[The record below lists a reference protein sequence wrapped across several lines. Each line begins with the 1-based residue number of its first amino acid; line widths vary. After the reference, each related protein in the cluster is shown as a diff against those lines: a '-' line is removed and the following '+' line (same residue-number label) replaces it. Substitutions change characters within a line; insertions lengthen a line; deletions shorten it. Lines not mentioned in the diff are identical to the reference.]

1 RLLFTFY
8 VLFLVTFYS
17 LVLITFYS
25 SLLSRCGRGLL
36 LGELQSHRLLDK
48 GPQARALVLRQ
59 EPQGFLD
66 QLCTFSNLMI
76 VGRCTFL
83 RNRQKLLSFLGSQ
96 GLERF
101 GVEGI
106 HLVLFLDGQE
116 LLSFPRE
123 VHPPA
128 GSGKALLL

>member
-1 RLLFTFY
+1 MVPRFVLLFFLHSFFFFFLPRRVRRLL
-8 VLFLVTFYS
+8 V
-17 LVLITFYS
+17 
-25 SLLSRCGRGLL
+25 
-36 LGELQSHRLLDK
+36 GELQSHRLLDQ

-66 QLCTFSNLMI
+66 QLCTFSNLMV
-76 VGRCTFL
+76 VGRRTFL
-83 RNRQKLLSFLGSQ
+83 RNRQQLLSFLGSQ